1 MNAQMLIN
9 GVGVAAA
16 LCTIASFVP
25 QIVKIIRQRDAASVS
40 LRMYA
45 LTVSA
50 FTLWTIYGVMLGA
63 WPLVAAN
70 SVSLS
75 LATTALICKWRF
87 RDGDP
92 EA

>member
-1 MNAQMLIN
+1 MNSQILIN
-9 GVGVAAA
+9 LVGVGAA
-16 LCTIASFVP
+16 LCTISSFVP
-25 QIVKIIRQRDAASVS
+25 QIVKIIRERDASSVS

-50 FTLWTIYGVMLGA
+50 FSLWTIYGVMLKA

-70 SVSLS
+70 AVSLA
-75 LATTALICKWRF
+75 LAATALACKWRF

-92 EA
+92 AD